1 MTRPHTEGF
10 VPLESLSLAVSIPHS
25 MWLQREARVQGRLG
39 RCLFEDRLTHRLFLI
54 NYFIFRK
61 RFRLRLLLINSAG
74 GWIRLF
80 L

>member
-39 RCLFEDRLTHRLFLI
+39 RRLFEGIAHVCQPEG
-54 NYFIFRK
+54 
-61 RFRLRLLLINSAG
+61 AEPQCG
-74 GWIRLF
+74 GGRHVRA
-80 L
+80 